1 MAYLIID
8 GYEVKNLVDYDDLLS
23 TQDGENSGRNPSLFM
38 NRDILGRILSITAK
52 VGITP
57 QSEAQVLLQKLKNP
71 TMSVQFYNSEKGGM
85 ETCSSMYC
93 VDPKKVRLSGM
104 FDFFESIEFT
114 LNSNSKYD

>member
-57 QSEAQVLLQKLKNP
+57 QSEAQVLLQKLKMITNL
-71 TMSVQFYNSEKGGM
+71 TYSKEAYNKLNELLEK
-85 ETCSSMYC
+85 EKP
-93 VDPKKVRLSGM
+93 DLA
-104 FDFFESIEFT
+104 I
-114 LNSNSKYD
+114 LNLVHRQS